1 MLDQGQCWK
10 AVENREDG
18 KFFYGV
24 LTTGIYC
31 RPSCAAR
38 RPLRENVR
46 FYGSPADAE
55 RDGLRSCLRCRPRVA
70 KWDDSALRISQA
82 CRFIEERIH
91 ETPVLKDFAAQS
103 RLSPSYFQRS
113 FKAIVGLSPKQYLD
127 ATRLRKLKESLR
139 DSNDVTEAIY
149 EAGYGS
155 SSRVYERAVG
165 GLGMTPNQYRQGGR
179 NITIAYVIMGTQLGL
194 ILIGATDRGL
204 CFLEFGNTRAT
215 LVDSLKKEY
224 PSARLRVLDRPHAPY
239 FEKWIDALKAYL
251 QWAHHHPALPMNI
264 RARTFQMRLWNHLQ
278 SISHDGAHPRREEPS
293 RIEQIRAVA

>member
-1 MLDQGQCWK
+1 MLDQRQCWK

-18 KFFYGV
+18 NFFYGV

-46 FYGSPADAE
+46 FYASPAEAE
-55 RDGLRSCLRCRPRVA
+55 RVGLRSCLRCRPRVA
-70 KWDDSALRISQA
+70 RWGDSALRISQA
-82 CRFIEERIH
+82 CRFIEERIS
-91 ETPVLKDFAAQS
+91 ETLVLKDLAAQS
-103 RLSPSYFQRS
+103 HLSPFYFQRS

-127 ATRLRKLKESLR
+127 ATRLRKLKKFLR
-139 DSNDVTEAIY
+139 DSDDVTEAIF

-165 GLGMTPNQYRQGGR
+165 CLGMTPNQYRQGGR

-204 CFLEFGNTRAT
+204 CFLEFGDTRAS
-215 LVDSLKKEY
+215 LVGSLKREY
-224 PSARLRVLDRPHAPY
+224 PSARLRVLGRPYAPY
-239 FEKWIDALKAYL
+239 FEKWADAVKAYL
-251 QWAHHHPALPMNI
+251 QRAHHHPALPMNI
-264 RARTFQMRLWNHLQ
+264 RAITFQMRLWNHLQ
-278 SISHDGAHPRREEPS
+278 SISHDGARPRREELS
-293 RIEQIRAVA
+293 GIEQIRAVA